1 MSYDTNY
8 DDIPFSNESLPEPDF
23 FDFKTVIPASVMIY
37 SSAHFYR
44 TQYNTNI
51 ELNINLGSNIS
62 PIIWLSPSI
71 YLPDNIFNLT
81 KPVDE
86 ISYPNS
92 KDVLIL
98 KDMTFLHDI
107 LIQYKMT
114 KADNNNFLNQRE
126 LRCTLVRDDGTSVY
140 DSALFANQQ
149 PDTGQHDNIFLK
161 GHITHNLADVVRLKF
176 NVIQDNKLSG
186 QSDTKIKI
194 FRITWNILG
203 LRNSHI

>member
-8 DDIPFSNESLPEPDF
+8 DDITFSNESLPEPDF
-23 FDFKTVIPASVMIY
+23 FDFSTITSEAVMLY

-44 TQYNTNI
+44 TQNNTNI
-51 ELNINLGSNIS
+51 QLNFDLGPDIA
-62 PIIWLSPSI
+62 PGTIWLSPNI

-81 KPVDE
+81 KPIDE
-86 ISYPNS
+86 ISYPNL

-114 KADNNNFLNQRE
+114 KSDGTNFINQRE
-126 LRCTLVRDDGTSVY
+126 LRCTLVREDGTTVY
-140 DSALFANQQ
+140 DSGLFANQQ
-149 PDTGQHDNIFLK
+149 PDTGAHDNIFLK
-161 GHITHNLADVVRLKF
+161 GHILHNIADKVRLKF
-176 NVIQDNKLSG
+176 NIVQDNKHGG
-186 QSDTKIKI
+186 QTDSKITI

-203 LRNSHI
+203 LKTS